1 MNNKIPTG
9 YKKTEIGIIPEDW
22 EVKRLGE
29 VSKIVGRIGFRGYTK
44 KDIVKPWR
52 GAISLSPI
60 NIVDGKLN
68 LKSNLTFVSWNKY
81 EESPEIKIKTG
92 DIIFVKTG
100 STLGKVA
107 IIEKVVFPTTINPQL
122 VIIKVFKRTNN
133 KFINFYLN
141 SFTFKNLL
149 NKVLDGQAIPTLSQY
164 QLSNLL
170 LPLPPLPEQKDIAK
184 VLSDIDNLIESLDK
198 LIEKKKLIKKGAM
211 QELLTGKKRLQG
223 FKGKWVKMK
232 LGEVFDI
239 KRGASP
245 RPIEKYITKKSN
257 GINWIKIS
265 DVKPE
270 DKYLV
275 KTEIKITQE
284 GAKQSV
290 VVNYNDLILSNSMS
304 YGRPYISK
312 IKGCI
317 HDGWLLLKRK
327 GKQNIEFFYY
337 LLSSYKVQKSFDLLA
352 AGSGV
357 NNLKIDSVKELS
369 IYIPPTLEEQQA
381 IAKILSDMDAEIE
394 ALKKKKEKYEQIKKG
409 AMELLLTGKVRLKTI
424 NNGEGK
430 NNDIE
435 GETRKLLWNK
445 KIRL

>member
-1 MNNKIPTG
+1 
-9 YKKTEIGIIPEDW
+9 
-22 EVKRLGE
+22 
-29 VSKIVGRIGFRGYTK
+29 
-44 KDIVKPWR
+44 
-52 GAISLSPI
+52 
-60 NIVDGKLN
+60 
-68 LKSNLTFVSWNKY
+68 
-81 EESPEIKIKTG
+81 
-92 DIIFVKTG
+92 
-100 STLGKVA
+100 
-107 IIEKVVFPTTINPQL
+107 
-122 VIIKVFKRTNN
+122 
-133 KFINFYLN
+133 
-141 SFTFKNLL
+141 
-149 NKVLDGQAIPTLSQY
+149 
-164 QLSNLL
+164 
-170 LPLPPLPEQKDIAK
+170 
-184 VLSDIDNLIESLDK
+184 
-198 LIEKKKLIKKGAM
+198 M